1 MSMPTATKLKRKKRP
16 NIIYLTSKTGDQR
29 GKEKISDWHKEP
41 EKDCILTCMDS
52 PESTLLM

>member
-29 GKEKISDWHKEP
+29 GKE
-41 EKDCILTCMDS
+41 
-52 PESTLLM
+52 